1 MKISAIQPQINSPK
15 QVEKRVATSPFI
27 NSSASK
33 LSSYTSS
40 NIQANFL
47 PLSFKGNASD
57 IKSAFII
64 TNDETDVPLME
75 TKLNGSYVIDF
86 DSQTEVLYGKKA
98 IKFLNREN
106 EFLYDTQVIIP
117 KKCEGT
123 LSIKGKKIPLGENS
137 AVMING
143 GTEAK
148 VSIEKGYPMILFSK
162 KDYDWYER
170 YSKNAVNEGIRGKFL
185 ELMHHNSHT
194 YNGEISPNLLLPEKF
209 LSDKYLQGLGINKY
223 QAGNNLIAE
232 LSSKAD
238 SMSNEDRQIFEQRK
252 SLIEKLHTT
261 GLIESKDGGYIK
273 FKLLYNSEYQQNL
286 MQDKGFTQD
295 EINTVMP
302 LYNQIRT
309 VHADSRFARK
319 GDAETLSPEL
329 LAKLKERGIVHNN
342 KKRTEDI
349 FWKESFDS
357 EQALRKK
364 LTETGFSN
372 EEQNSIVQMWHE
384 QNKTGFDISGLKFID
399 KNSAVYNL
407 NDKINNWTWDKTN
420 WVTNSTALVS
430 ENGTTPFIGISL
442 VQTDEPRVFS
452 MADLRKDEKLHKH
465 PSLDDK
471 RQTELYLITSGAAA
485 LTVVRNGKPE
495 TKIIKEGELAV
506 IDPGVEHCVNSVL
519 GEYEHIVVQVPSAF
533 QYGFDFKCITQEPE
547 DFDKEAFTREAKYA
561 LEESRAL
568 GLI

>member
-15 QVEKRVATSPFI
+15 HMEKKEATLPFI

-33 LSSYTSS
+33 FSSYTSS

-47 PLSFKGNASD
+47 PISFKGNAPD
-57 IKSAFII
+57 IKSAFLI
-64 TNDETDVPLME
+64 TTDKADIPLME

-86 DSQTEVLYGKKA
+86 DSQTEVIYGKKA
-98 IKFLNREN
+98 IEFLNRGN

-117 KKCEGT
+117 KKCEGV
-123 LSIKGKKIPLGENS
+123 LEIKGKEIPLGENS

-143 GTEAK
+143 GTDTK
-148 VSIEKGYPMILFSK
+148 VSIKKGYPMVLFSK
-162 KDYDWYER
+162 KDYNWYER
-170 YSKNAVNEGIRGKFL
+170 YSKNAVNEGIRGKFM

-194 YNGEISPNLLLPEKF
+194 YNGEISLNLLLPEKF
-209 LSDKYLQGLGINKY
+209 LSDKYLQRLGINKY
-223 QAGNNLIAE
+223 QAGNNLITE
-232 LSSKAD
+232 LISRID
-238 SMSNEDRQIFEQRK
+238 SMNAEDRQIFEQRRK
-252 SLIEKLHTT
+252 LIDKLHES
-261 GLIESKDGGYIK
+261 GLIEARDGGYIK
-273 FKLLYNSEYQQNL
+273 FKLLYNSQYQEYI
-286 MQDKGFTQD
+286 MKEKGFTD
-295 EINTVMP
+295 EEINTVMP

-309 VHADSRFARK
+309 VHSDSRFVRIGKAQ
-319 GDAETLSPEL
+319 TIQPEL
-329 LAKLKERGIVHNN
+329 LSKLKEKGILHNN

-357 EQALRKK
+357 EQALRKR
-364 LTETGFSN
+364 LSETGFSN
-372 EEQNSIVQMWHE
+372 EEQDNVVQMWNE

-407 NDKINNWTWDKTN
+407 NDKLNNWTWEKTN
-420 WVTNSTALVS
+420 WVTNSTALVT

-442 VQTDEPRVFS
+442 VQTDEPKVFS

-465 PSLDDK
+465 PSLNDK

-485 LTVVRNGKPE
+485 LTVVRDGKPE

-506 IDPGVEHCVNSVL
+506 IDPGVEHCVNSVI

-547 DFDKEAFTREAKYA
+547 GFDKEAFTREAKYA
-561 LEESRAL
+561 LEESRQL